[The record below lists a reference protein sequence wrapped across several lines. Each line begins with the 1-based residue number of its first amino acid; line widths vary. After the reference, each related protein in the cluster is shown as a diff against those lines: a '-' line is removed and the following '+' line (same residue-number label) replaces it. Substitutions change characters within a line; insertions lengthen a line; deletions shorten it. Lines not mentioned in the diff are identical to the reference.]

1 MTEADDLHVD
11 KWSFIHELQIESLEN
26 LAKAEEEARL
36 LEAAK
41 E

>member
-1 MTEADDLHVD
+1 MEVDDLHV
-11 KWSFIHELQIESLEN
+11 KNWSFIHDLQIESLEN

-36 LEAAK
+36 LEAAR